1 MIAHRIAR
9 KSATDAYT
17 RLGLYVLD
25 LDHPQDPRAYERL
38 ASYVVDR
45 VGDGE
50 RVVAARVTNCETDD
64 LEMALDQI
72 ERVQALNVRSKT
84 DKSYHLVISFPEGER
99 PTLDQLRDIE
109 DHLVAAIG
117 LSEHQRISA
126 VHDDTDNLHIHV
138 AINKVHPTTF
148 RNVEPYR
155 DHPRLME
162 ACRELELKHGLRLDN
177 HGLADERVAARDGNA
192 ARVGDGANKMEIHG
206 GLESLGTWIQ
216 ENARDAILADVGE
229 AKSWSEV
236 HQAFARHG
244 LTLTLRPRG
253 LVVAVA
259 GTAARVK
266 ASSIDRSLSGQ
277 KLAERFGE
285 FQKWERPKA
294 AEKGLG
300 PDSSEGRAGERA
312 AVPPGGG
319 YRGAPRHDKSMSKA
333 LYARYEKE
341 RAKALAGRT
350 QALADIEQKY
360 GAYAQQLR
368 AHYQRQIG
376 AVRQQRGVPKEVKAA
391 QCQQVDLLRAKAAAD
406 RRERAKLDRQAAR
419 AAFPLPTWQK
429 FLETEAARG
438 DEAALA
444 VLRSR
449 TIAKNSVGA
458 DILTAGDI
466 AAARHVVYQQLLPE
480 ARKNGD
486 VVYQTKDGGR
496 VTDRSGEVRADSA
509 TMGAAFLALSLAS
522 DRFAGQALVIDGT
535 DAFKAAVIEAAT
547 VPGVD
552 VRFADPVMEQARQAA
567 VARVHPELAK
577 DRVPDRAPSV
587 AYVEQRNALRGRI
600 HDIPPHRLWAPT
612 DAGPTEYAGRRRFAD
627 GSEAVLLRD
636 AGGIAVMPVT
646 WRQAAKASRWTPGQL
661 VVTDDRGRFVD
672 PARVA
677 SQGPQ
682 ERS

>member
-9 KSATDAYT
+9 KSASDSYT

-25 LDHPQDPRAYERL
+25 LDHPQDPRAFERL

-45 VGDGE
+45 EGGGE

-64 LEMALDQI
+64 LEMALDQV
-72 ERVQALNVRSKT
+72 ERVQARNTRSKT
-84 DKSYHLVISFPEGER
+84 EKSYHLVISFPEGER

-148 RNVEPYR
+148 RNIEPYR

-162 ACRELELKHGLRLDN
+162 ACRELEVKHGLRLDN
-177 HGLADERVAARDGNA
+177 HGLADERVAAREQDGA
-192 ARVGDGANKMEIHG
+192 KVRDGANKMEAHA
-206 GLESLGTWIQ
+206 GLESLGRWIQ

-229 AKSWSEV
+229 AKSWSDV

-244 LTLTLRPRG
+244 LTLTLRTRG
-253 LVVAVA
+253 LVVGVE

-277 KLAERFGE
+277 KLVERFGE
-285 FQKWERPKA
+285 FQKLDRPA
-294 AEKGLG
+294 RAEKARGS
-300 PDSSEGRAGERA
+300 DAADGRAGEGGS
-312 AVPPGGG
+312 VPPGGG

-333 LYARYEKE
+333 LYARYERE
-341 RAKALAGRT
+341 RSKALAGRA
-350 QALADIEQKY
+350 QAVADIEQRY
-360 GAYAQQLR
+360 GDYAKQLR
-368 AHYQRQIG
+368 AHYQRQMG
-376 AVRQQRGVPKEVKAA
+376 EVRQQRGLPRAVKAA
-391 QCQQVDLLRAKAAAD
+391 QRQQIDLLRAKAAED
-406 RRERAKLDRQAAR
+406 RRQRAKADRQAAR

-466 AAARHVVYQQLLPE
+466 AAARHVVYQQLSPE

-496 VTDRSGEVRADSA
+496 VTDRSAEVRADSA

-535 DAFKAAVIEAAT
+535 DAFKAALIEAAT
-547 VPGVD
+547 VPGLD

-567 VARVHPELAK
+567 IARVHPELAK
-577 DRVPDRAPSV
+577 DRAPGRGPSA
-587 AYVEQRNALRGRI
+587 AYVEQRNALRDRI
-600 HDIPPHRLWAPT
+600 ADIPPHRLWGPT

-627 GSEAVLLRD
+627 GTEAVLLRD

-646 WRQAAKASRWTPGQL
+646 WRQAAKASRWTPGRL

-672 PARVA
+672 PARGA
-677 SQGPQ
+677 SRGPQ